1 MRVERRQLIELP
13 PVHLCVTEHR
23 AETRRCPSCG
33 SETKA
38 PFPAHVRAPICY
50 GPGLRARAAYLHKY
64 QLLPVARTSEALSDL
79 FGCRVSPG
87 TVHRMTVE
95 CSAALAGAEARIKA
109 LVTAAPV
116 IGADETGLRV
126 SGQGHWVHVARTDR
140 LTHYA
145 YAPKRGKEAMD
156 ATGILPAYAGTV
168 VSDALCAY
176 RQYKQSR
183 HALCGAHLL
192 RELTY
197 IQETC
202 AEQQQW
208 TKPLAKLLLEI
219 KAAGERV
226 RAAGGDEIGEGQR
239 AKFYG
244 RYDRLVAR
252 AARLNPPVTRGS
264 APAQGAPKAKV
275 PKPTRRKSP
284 APALVKRLR
293 EWRAEVLR
301 FMTDLT
307 VPFDN
312 NGSERDLRMIKLQQ
326 KTSGC
331 FRTPGGAGR
340 FCRIRSYLS
349 SARKQKQ
356 PLLTALELAFG
367 GQPVALTL

>member
-1 MRVERRQLIELP
+1 MR
-13 PVHLCVTEHR
+13 
-23 AETRRCPSCG
+23 
-33 SETKA
+33 
-38 PFPAHVRAPICY
+38 
-50 GPGLRARAAYLHKY
+50 
-64 QLLPVARTSEALSDL
+64 DL
-79 FGCRVSPG
+79 FGCAVSPG
-87 TVHRMTVE
+87 TVHRMSEE
-95 CSAALAGAEARIKA
+95 CAEALSGIETRIKDA
-109 LVTAAPV
+109 LTEAPV

-145 YAPKRGKEAMD
+145 YAAKRGKEAMD
-156 ATGILPAYAGTV
+156 SIGILPAYTGTV

-176 RQYKQSR
+176 RQYRQSR

-197 IQETC
+197 IKETC

-208 TKPLAKLLLEI
+208 TEPLTRLLLEI

-226 RAAGGDEIGEGQR
+226 RAAGGSEIGEGQR
-239 AKFYG
+239 AKFFR

-252 AARLNPPVTRGS
+252 AARLNPPPPRGS
-264 APAQGAPKAKV
+264 PRAKGAAGAKAPKPV
-275 PKPTRRKSP
+275 RRKSP

-293 EWRAEVLR
+293 ECREEVLR
-301 FMTDLT
+301 FMTDLS

-312 NGSERDLRMIKLQQ
+312 NGSERDLRMVKLAQ

-331 FRTPGGAGR
+331 FRTPGGAER

-356 PLLTALELAFG
+356 PLLTALELAFE